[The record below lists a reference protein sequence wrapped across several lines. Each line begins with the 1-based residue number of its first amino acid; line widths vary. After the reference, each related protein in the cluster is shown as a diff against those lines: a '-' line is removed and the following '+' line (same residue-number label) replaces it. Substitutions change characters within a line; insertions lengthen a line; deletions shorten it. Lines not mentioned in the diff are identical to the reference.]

1 MQRKL
6 RRLKSLWHRN
16 LRPHQQQQIAT
27 QISQSSKRSSP
38 RSRIRATTSSARRRT
53 RRLSSTSVRRSSCSR
68 TLEGRSITA
77 TSKPRSPRSTLTAQ
91 PVCICLTNNQVS
103 PPIAPMSLTISIQPI
118 RRRSIGAHT
127 PSRSKSNLRKLPETC
142 KLS

>member
-1 MQRKL
+1 MQQKLRKL
-6 RRLKSLWHRN
+6 KSQCHRN
-16 LRPHQQQQIAT
+16 LRPHQQQKMAT

-38 RSRIRATTSSARRRT
+38 LSRIRATTSSARRRT
-53 RRLSSTSVRRSSCSR
+53 RRLSSTSVRRSSCLK
-68 TLEGRSITA
+68 TLEDRSITA
-77 TSKPRSPRSTLTAQ
+77 TSRPRSHRSTLTAQ

-118 RRRSIGAHT
+118 RRRSTGAHT
-127 PSRSKSNLRKLPETC
+127 LSRSRSNSRKLPETC